1 MSRLI
6 LSVLIAL
13 LLLPVTT
20 TPAATQKLPRAAV
33 GAGLG
38 VVGGSVITISA
49 IVWRARFQ
57 GEYLESADDLI
68 NWQSVPMIA
77 APAAGMLFGVAG
89 KNALVGSIIGST
101 TGLLAGAALGAG
113 IGWLA
118 ATTPE
123 SPWAGGVIGAG
134 IGLSLGGLLGGFRGW
149 REDADSDPVVPNELR
164 VGFTIPLR

>member
-13 LLLPVTT
+13 LLLPMAT

-38 VVGGSVITISA
+38 IVGGSVITISA

-57 GEYLESADDLI
+57 GEYLESAEDLI

-77 APAAGMLFGVAG
+77 APAAGMLFGSRARMR
-89 KNALVGSIIGST
+89 S
-101 TGLLAGAALGAG
+101 
-113 IGWLA
+113 W
-118 ATTPE
+118 
-123 SPWAGGVIGAG
+123 GV
-134 IGLSLGGLLGGFRGW
+134 S
-149 REDADSDPVVPNELR
+149 
-164 VGFTIPLR
+164 